1 MKGKKILTLVSLA
14 MGVAIV
20 GGTFAAWAVTDNADP
35 FGIKVSPGQVGPDK
49 TQYVTLSYGTST
61 FANVDNLKAG
71 EPRLA
76 GSILLKADTSDGT
89 VFPYALFDIG
99 LQDQSTG
106 KAAGDAKLVDLLKVD
121 IYDGKVYKDG
131 DSETNAPILNEMVY
145 DATVVSQETFNTSK
159 GTHSDLF
166 TITNDVAKRAASYTT
181 GTKYYYI
188 GEALTKIGYVPLS
201 TTANYVKDASVK
213 DADSFAAAKL
223 VHGKLFKKV
232 SEGVFEEVTAY
243 GAGVTEYFYDANKEA
258 SIHVT
263 IPSGDGLFVSAV
275 VSLDASTDAKTL
287 EQIAK
292 DVVYLQM
299 NLNKDPNQTYV
310 TSSKLY
316 VNKTIADGE
325 TMYCYAWSAT
335 NKNAEWPGIAMEKDA
350 SGYLAYELKNDFDKV
365 VFNVSSKAQS
375 ATEWTTS
382 WQTVDLSI
390 GDEQRNVHPTFTPNT
405 QPVEGGT
412 KYDGTWSDAPTPI
425 EEGYYVVGNSKGWNP
440 VEANKMIMEEGNDKH
455 YTKPMHFEAG
465 EMFKVCNQN
474 KTVWFSSASTW
485 PGCGFTI
492 DPVDGNLVVAVAGD
506 YTVNLFTEGDG
517 GNCVTLGTPTV
528 SGFQMLLG
536 DTPVDL
542 VFNEHPLDPEVQE
555 WSIQGQQVEANT
567 IITFRNNTVI
577 PSQDFKI
584 ETIESGGA
592 SASFEF
598 VTGTGIKCKT
608 SGKYDFYLKLKSGQD
623 KVYIADSAA

>member
-49 TQYVTLSYGTST
+49 TQYVTLSYGGST

-76 GSILLKADTSDGT
+76 GSILLKADTNDGT

-106 KAAGDAKLVDLLKVD
+106 KTAGDAKLVDLLKVD
-121 IYDGKVYKDG
+121 IYSGKVYKDG
-131 DSETNAPILNEMVY
+131 DSEINAPILNEMVY
-145 DATVVSQETFNTSK
+145 DATVVSQATFETSK
-159 GTHSDLF
+159 GLHTDLF
-166 TITNDVAKRAASYTT
+166 TITNDVAKRASSYTAE
-181 GTKYYYI
+181 TKYYYI

-213 DADSFAAAKL
+213 DTDTFAAAKL
-223 VHGKLFKKV
+223 VHGKLYKKV
-232 SEGVFEEVTAY
+232 SDGVFEEVTVY
-243 GAGVTEYFYDANKEA
+243 GGGVTEYFYDANKEA
-258 SIHVT
+258 SISVT
-263 IPSGDGLFVSAV
+263 IPSGTGLYVSAI
-275 VSLDASTDAKTL
+275 VSLDASTDAKVL
-287 EQIAK
+287 DEIAK

-299 NLNKDPNQTYV
+299 NLNKDPNPVQPYV

-316 VNKTIADGE
+316 VNQAVTGE
-325 TMYCYAWSAT
+325 GNRMYCYAWSAT
-335 NKNAEWPGIAMEKDA
+335 NKNAEWPGIPMEQDA
-350 SGYLAYELKNDFDKV
+350 SGCFVYELKNDFDKV
-365 VFNVSSKAQS
+365 VFNISKEEVANS
-375 ATEWTTS
+375 WTTS
-382 WQTVDLSI
+382 WQTVDLTI
-390 GDEQRNVHPTFTPNT
+390 TDEIRDDTPTFTPKT
-405 QPVEGGT
+405 QV
-412 KYDGTWSDAPTPI
+412 DGKWQGEWTEAPQPI
-425 EEGYYVVGNSKGWNP
+425 EAGYYVVGDKKGWDP
-440 VEANKMIMEEGNDKH
+440 VEANKMTMEAGNDKH
-455 YTKPMHFEAG
+455 YTKSLQFEAG

-492 DPVDGNLVVAVAGD
+492 DPVDGNLVVAVAGT
-506 YTVNLFTEGDG
+506 YTVNLYTEGDG
-517 GNCVTLGTPTV
+517 GNCVTLGTAAV

-567 IITFRNNTVI
+567 IITFRNNTVV

-584 ETIESGGA
+584 STIESGGA

-598 VTGTGIKCKT
+598 VTDTGIKCKT
-608 SGKYDFYLKLKSGQD
+608 SGKYDFYLKLKAGQD
-623 KVYIADSAA
+623 KVYIVASAA